1 MTPFHARAKE
11 AAEEYANSHGTL
23 IGGAQFF
30 DSTTYETFLAGAAF
44 GRSAGLSEAAEVV
57 EAYPGDARDLYH
69 DVDRAICNSADQI
82 AANIR
87 ALVQTEEKP

>member
-44 GRSAGLSEAAEVV
+44 GRSAGLSEAADLAYEFNALAVNPSQVKV
-57 EAYPGDARDLYH
+57 EISIAIRRLIEGDA
-69 DVDRAICNSADQI
+69 
-82 AANIR
+82 
-87 ALVQTEEKP
+87 